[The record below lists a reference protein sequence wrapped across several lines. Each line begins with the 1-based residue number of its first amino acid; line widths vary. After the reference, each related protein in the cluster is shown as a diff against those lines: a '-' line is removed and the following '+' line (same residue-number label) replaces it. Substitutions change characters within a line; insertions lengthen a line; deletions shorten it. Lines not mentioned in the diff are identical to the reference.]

1 MTDLER
7 VANAFRTYNVCFVE
21 NNTEH
26 WWEIQPY
33 ETTECLKR
41 FAPQDADDADRECRL
56 MNARAA
62 IEVLTEPSEHLEGVG
77 RSLLRDLRD
86 ADSKQCPVRPVFV
99 AMLRH
104 MCGYGPP
111 CAKCIPSIS

>member
-26 WWEIQPY
+26 WWEIQPC

-41 FAPQDADDADRECRL
+41 FAPQDVDEADRECRL

-62 IEVLTEPSEHLEGVG
+62 IEVLTEPSETMNATL
-77 RSLLRDLRD
+77 D
-86 ADSKQCPVRPVFV
+86 AVCQALIAPDDGKDHARNEYAFV
-99 AMLRH
+99 ALKCHRAMLRAVLE
-104 MCGYGPP
+104 GG
-111 CAKCIPSIS
+111 